1 MNPFI
6 KELAEKASKQSPDGY
21 PVTIPYTNDFVNKFA
36 ELIVKECVRG
46 IKSWRDASNEQM
58 DKEEHWKGYRS
69 GCNDSIVEIQTM
81 FGVENEG

>member
-6 KELAEKASKQSPDGY
+6 EELALKCTPAYQQPNFDYE
-21 PVTIPYTNDFVNKFA
+21 KFA
-36 ELIVKECVRG
+36 KLVVKECVRG

-69 GCNDSIVEIQTM
+69 GCNDAIVEIQTL
-81 FGVENEG
+81 FGVENES